1 MAAFT
6 YGCICSHIAWSW
18 SSVNSPFSNNSI
30 SFLRAL
36 RERERRGKMYVHV
49 VRNTICITSI
59 PLSSSSMLCLVL
71 LFFCLLNVA
80 RFVPPQFR
88 LKEREDHCVWLHFTL
103 PTSGAPSSFLLR
115 LKVKVRKVKVQKV
128 GLLWSGCLVKHGSVL
143 NGTILNY

>member
-49 VRNTICITSI
+49 VINTIYYYVYSSLVFINA
-59 PLSSSSMLCLVL
+59 LSSSFILLLVK
-71 LFFCLLNVA
+71 CRTICSSTVSTK
-80 RFVPPQFR
+80 R
-88 LKEREDHCVWLHFTL
+88 ERR
-103 PTSGAPSSFLLR
+103 SLR
-115 LKVKVRKVKVQKV
+115 LVTLYLTNV
-128 GLLWSGCLVKHGSVL
+128 W
-143 NGTILNY
+143 GTILLSLTSKGQSSKG